1 MRGFQAQ
8 PRRSRHPG
16 SAAVTLWLATGSHS
30 LSATV
35 SSSLSATLSAES
47 VSDTV
52 NSTVSASVGG
62 SHSLSAT
69 GSASVSAYSQCFGG
83 AGVSQCYSQ
92 CFGGAGVLAVSASV
106 SATARVCAHMPP
118 CICMTVCIPTYNYT
132 CTHKLHLCNYTHTPK
147 LTVCMCVFVRIVDI
161 LFNQLRC

>member
-1 MRGFQAQ
+1 MREFQAQ

-47 VSDTV
+47 VSDTA
-52 NSTVSASVGG
+52 NSNVTVSASVGG

-147 LTVCMCVFVRIVDI
+147 LTVCMCVFVRTVDV
-161 LFNQLRC
+161 LFN